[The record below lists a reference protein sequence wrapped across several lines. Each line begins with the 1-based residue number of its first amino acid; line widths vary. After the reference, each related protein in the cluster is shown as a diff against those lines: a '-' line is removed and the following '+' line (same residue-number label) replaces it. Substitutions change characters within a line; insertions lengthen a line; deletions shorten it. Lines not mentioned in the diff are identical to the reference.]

1 MKEQLFCKYIIPIA
15 LQMFCVFNL
24 HVDYKKISW
33 HKTRGL
39 NAQHKNT
46 T

>member
-1 MKEQLFCKYIIPIA
+1 MKEQLFHKYIIPVG

-24 HVDYKKISW
+24 DVDYKKISW
-33 HKTRGL
+33 HKIRGL
-39 NAQHKNT
+39 IAQHKNT